1 MFHFYL
7 TCYIMKNFIT
17 GLLVILGCTL
27 AAQPAQVPAPDSA
40 GGYARGE
47 VWLGLST
54 LIGSSFQPEVQ
65 YLLRDNLA
73 LVGNMGYGISRNEYR
88 PQGHQ
93 NFSHALEIFGGIR
106 KYHAPFLSSRL
117 QLFQQVGISGAI
129 RDIES
134 KNPIA
139 PAQSFSLEAAA
150 NYQLGLAY
158 RPISRLQFTLIF
170 ASARLRFESSSSS
183 QPSSDQSF
191 RRVSGQ
197 VQALTG
203 GLTLTANWRIRS

>member
-1 MFHFYL
+1 
-7 TCYIMKNFIT
+7 MKNFIT

-27 AAQPAQVPAPDSA
+27 SAQPAQVPAPDSA
-40 GGYARGE
+40 GGYTRGE

-73 LVGNMGYGISRNEYR
+73 LVGNVGYEVSRNEYR
-88 PQGHQ
+88 PQGQMVFLH
-93 NFSHALEIFGGIR
+93 HVEIFGGIR
-106 KYHAPFLSSRL
+106 RYHAPLLGSRL
-117 QLFQQVGISGAI
+117 QLFQQTGLSAAI
-129 RDIES
+129 RDYEAENNLTEG
-134 KNPIA
+134 K
-139 PAQSFSLEAAA
+139 SFSAEAAA
-150 NYQLGLAY
+150 HYQLGLAY
-158 RPISRLQFTLIF
+158 RPVSRLQFTLIF
-170 ASARLRFESSSSS
+170 ASARLGFESSSGS
-183 QPSSDQSF
+183 QPTSDQSF